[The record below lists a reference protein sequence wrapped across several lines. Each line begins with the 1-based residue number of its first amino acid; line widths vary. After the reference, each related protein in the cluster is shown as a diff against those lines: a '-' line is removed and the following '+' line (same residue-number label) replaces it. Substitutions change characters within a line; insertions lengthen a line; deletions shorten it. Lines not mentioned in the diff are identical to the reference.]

1 MQYDIVISGMIGGWD
16 CLSTGY
22 LRYLLNLNRG
32 KDVHVA
38 FCSLGGYVKDGLE
51 MNQLFKDHGKVH
63 AHAFGMNA
71 SISTIAM
78 LGCKTIDIVK
88 GSFFLIHNTSMLI
101 LKYDQQNKEQLDE
114 YIKTVTKQRNDLNTF
129 DDALAQMYAD
139 KSGKTKEECAE
150 QMKKGN
156 WLTAQQAV
164 DFGLVD
170 SLREDEED
178 EKASVRNANQF
189 VNLFSINN
197 NIYEEAGIPP
207 LPDQSKDSSSMSLVA
222 DGNGNPTQTF
232 LQKTLQ
238 GVKNL
243 LHLTDVNNKKKEM
256 SKAALSRIENAVGV
270 SGITIS
276 DDGNLTLSAEQAQK
290 LDEAL
295 AETSVG
301 SKEEAGQA
309 GQATQQATG
318 VAKELATVKDELA
331 KARKELDEKD
341 EQIKNLQGS
350 TSPKD
355 GTNGNPAD
363 QQPALTARAIADS
376 VKGI

>member
-1 MQYDIVISGMIGGWD
+1 MTGLAAGSYSDTLVITTANGTANILLKAKVAKSENTASVSLAKKAVSSSSVTVESYVSGTNTGVEYAI
-16 CLSTGY
+16 STVPVDDADSLTWQDGAY
-22 LRYLLNLNRG
+22 FAGRKAFTKYYVYGRMKATSNLNAG
-32 KDVHVA
+32 AMSKA
-38 FCSLGGYVKDGLE
+38 LE
-51 MNQLFKDHGKVH
+51 IVTLVSDPY
-63 AHAFGMNA
+63 
-71 SISTIAM
+71 
-78 LGCKTIDIVK
+78 TIDV
-88 GSFFLIHNTSMLI
+88 GRLGNC
-101 LKYDQQNKEQLDE
+101 E
-114 YIKTVTKQRNDLNTF
+114 YVG
-129 DDALAQMYAD
+129 AL
-139 KSGKTKEECAE
+139 
-150 QMKKGN
+150 
-156 WLTAQQAV
+156 V
-164 DFGLVD
+164 
-170 SLREDEED
+170 
-178 EKASVRNANQF
+178 
-189 VNLFSINN
+189 
-197 NIYEEAGIPP
+197 
-207 LPDQSKDSSSMSLVA
+207 

-243 LHLTDVNNKKKEM
+243 LHLTDVDNKKKEM
-256 SKAALSRIENAVGV
+256 SKEALSRIANAVGV

-331 KARKELDEKD
+331 KALKELDEKD

-350 TSPKD
+350 SSPKD

>member
-1 MQYDIVISGMIGGWD
+1 MIGGWD

-150 QMKKGN
+150 Q
-156 WLTAQQAV
+156 
-164 DFGLVD
+164 
-170 SLREDEED
+170 
-178 EKASVRNANQF
+178 
-189 VNLFSINN
+189 
-197 NIYEEAGIPP
+197 
-207 LPDQSKDSSSMSLVA
+207 
-222 DGNGNPTQTF
+222 
-232 LQKTLQ
+232 
-238 GVKNL
+238 
-243 LHLTDVNNKKKEM
+243 
-256 SKAALSRIENAVGV
+256 
-270 SGITIS
+270 
-276 DDGNLTLSAEQAQK
+276 AQK

-331 KARKELDEKD
+331 KALKELDEKD

-350 TSPKD
+350 SSPKD

>member
-1 MQYDIVISGMIGGWD
+1 MNDMINYLTTKNRLLVAILAFILPFSFAKAEVKEDGKATSHGWYVGIEGGMPFGFSTFSSFGHDKTHLGWAAG
-16 CLSTGY
+16 LY
-22 LRYLLNLNRG
+22 
-32 KDVHVA
+32 
-38 FCSLGGYVKDGLE
+38 GGYRFNSIFSAELSAKYGE
-51 MNQLFKDHGKVH
+51 MNLSAQDCCVERNYWLGSDGVLYKAGVL
-63 AHAFGMNA
+63 GMDSWEYAN
-71 SISTIAM
+71 
-78 LGCKTIDIVK
+78 
-88 GSFFLIHNTSMLI
+88 
-101 LKYDQQNKEQLDE
+101 LK
-114 YIKTVTKQRNDLNTF
+114 
-129 DDALAQMYAD
+129 
-139 KSGKTKEECAE
+139 SH
-150 QMKKGN
+150 
-156 WLTAQQAV
+156 
-164 DFGLVD
+164 
-170 SLREDEED
+170 
-178 EKASVRNANQF
+178 VRMGRYGARVN
-189 VNLFSINN
+189 VNLLGLFH
-197 NIYEEAGIPP
+197 
-207 LPDQSKDSSSMSLVA
+207 
-222 DGNGNPTQTF
+222 
-232 LQKTLQ
+232 KTANSRW
-238 GVKNL
+238 NL
-243 LHLTDVNNKKKEM
+243 AV
-256 SKAALSRIENAVGV
+256 SRIENAVGV

-301 SKEEAGQA
+301 SKEEAEQA

>member
-1 MQYDIVISGMIGGWD
+1 MIGGWD

-164 DFGLVD
+164 DFGLAD

-178 EKASVRNANQF
+178 EKASIRNANQF

-197 NIYEEAGIPP
+197 NIYEEA
-207 LPDQSKDSSSMSLVA
+207 
-222 DGNGNPTQTF
+222 GNGNPTQTF

-243 LHLTDVNNKKKEM
+243 LHLTDVDNKKKEM
-256 SKAALSRIENAVGV
+256 SKEALSRIANAVGV

-331 KARKELDEKD
+331 KALKELDEKD

-350 TSPKD
+350 SSPKD